1 MKKLFVTLATLFSLV
16 ALGGAAAIAASSE
29 VTNSVVGVQ
38 GYDLVSY
45 HLNAKPLQGNGNHL
59 VLHKG
64 VNYLFSSAEN
74 QATFLANPEK
84 YLPAY
89 GGYCAFGVAVNKKF
103 IGDPTVWDIVDGKL
117 YFNLDNKV
125 KNVWIRDI
133 PGNIQEA
140 NGNWKKIQSVPAA
153 KLNAQS

>member
-1 MKKLFVTLATLFSLV
+1 MKKLLIAFAALV
-16 ALGGAAAIAASSE
+16 GFTVAAQAASSD
-29 VTNSVVGVQ
+29 VANSVVGIQ

-45 HLNAKPLQGNGNHL
+45 HTSSKPLPGNGNN
-59 VLHKG
+59 VVRHKG

-74 QATFLANPEK
+74 KQMFAANPAK

-103 IGDPTVWDIVDGKL
+103 IGDPTVWDIVDGTL

-125 KNVWIRDI
+125 KNIWVRDV
-133 PGNIQEA
+133 PGNIEKA
-140 NGNWKKIQSVPAA
+140 DDNWKSIRTVAA
-153 KLNAQS
+153 DQL